1 MATNMMCMG
10 CMHPLEEGDAKCA
23 HCGYPAGGVNPP
35 EYLRIRTLLGG
46 RYLVGRVL
54 EIGGDSAVY
63 IGYDKQEDCAITL
76 REFFPATLC
85 TRRQD
90 GALQPADGH
99 EATFAAYRAK
109 FLSVARTVARL
120 RDVLVIVP
128 SYDIFEENGTAYT
141 VAEFCEGKSLEK
153 HVAAKGGRLSFEET
167 RRLFLPLLSAL
178 STIHA
183 AGLLHLGISPKNI
196 LVDGEGNLRLKNF
209 AIPETRTVNT
219 ECKPNLITGYAA
231 PEQYEAGADCTP
243 ASDVYGVAASM
254 FFALTGRHPADAAQR
269 GKKADDLLMPAE
281 VADKTP
287 AHVKESL
294 IRALRVHPQRRT
306 QTVQQL
312 LDEMTATSAVAALI
326 HEDDEEEAEPKKGGA
341 KYLWIIF
348 VAAFAALAV
357 VMAVVLNSLGVI
369 QFGGGD
375 PTATTTTQDAL
386 TMAPTTSTEFV
397 PTPTG
402 EALFAVE
409 ELRGNLY
416 SVVKSSK
423 LSGDM
428 KVELKG
434 YEYSE
439 TIPKGRILSQTP
451 APGEKVDRGTTI
463 SVVISAGSSTGV
475 MPDLTGWKEEHA
487 KLYLEA
493 LGYNVTESL
502 RLQVSSLDKGLVE
515 RSSPKAGA
523 EIELGD
529 TVTLYVSDVSET
541 TAE

>member
-1 MATNMMCMG
+1 MATNAMCMG
-10 CMHPLEEGDAKCA
+10 CMHPLNEGEAKCA

-35 EYLRIRTLLGG
+35 EYLRIRTLLSG

-63 IGYDKQEDCAITL
+63 IGYDKQEECAITL

-85 TRRQD
+85 SRDQ
-90 GALQPADGH
+90 GGVLKSVEGK
-99 EATFAAYRAK
+99 EATFLAYRAK

-120 RDVLVIVP
+120 RDVLVVVP

-141 VAEFCEGKSLEK
+141 VSEFCEGSSLEK
-153 HVAAKGGRLSFEET
+153 YVAAKGGRLSFEET

-183 AGLLHLGISPKNI
+183 TGLLHLGISPKNI
-196 LVDGEGNLRLKNF
+196 LVDAEGNLRLKNF

-219 ECKPNLITGYAA
+219 ECKPNLIAGYAA
-231 PEQYEAGADCTP
+231 PEQYEEGADCTP
-243 ASDVYGVAASM
+243 ASDVYGVAASL
-254 FFALTGRHPADAAQR
+254 FFALTGRHPADAMQR

-287 AHVKESL
+287 THVKESL
-294 IRALRVHPQRRT
+294 IRALRVHAQRRT

-312 LDEMTATSAVAALI
+312 LDEMTASSAIAALI
-326 HEDDEEEAEPKKGGA
+326 HEDDEDKEPPKKGGA

-357 VMAVVLNSLGVI
+357 VMVLVMNSLGVI
-369 QFGGGD
+369 QLGGGE
-375 PTATTTTQDAL
+375 PTTTVTTQDLLTSKPTTTT
-386 TMAPTTSTEFV
+386 EFV
-397 PTPTG
+397 STPSA

-409 ELRGNLY
+409 NVTGRVY
-416 SVVKSSK
+416 ARVKNSK

-428 KVELKG
+428 KIKLKG
-434 YEYSE
+434 YEYSD
-439 TIPKGRILSQTP
+439 TVAKGQIVSQTP
-451 APGEKVDRGTTI
+451 AAGEKVDRGTTV
-463 SVVISAGSSTGV
+463 SVIISAGPSKGV
-475 MPDLTGWKEEHA
+475 MPDVTGWKEEHA

-493 LGYNVTESL
+493 LGYNVAESL
-502 RLQVSSLDKGLVE
+502 RLQVSSFEKGLIE
-515 RSSPKAGA
+515 RSSPKAGTP
-523 EIELGD
+523 IELGD
-529 TVTLYVSDVSET
+529 TITLYVSDVDT
-541 TAE
+541 TQE